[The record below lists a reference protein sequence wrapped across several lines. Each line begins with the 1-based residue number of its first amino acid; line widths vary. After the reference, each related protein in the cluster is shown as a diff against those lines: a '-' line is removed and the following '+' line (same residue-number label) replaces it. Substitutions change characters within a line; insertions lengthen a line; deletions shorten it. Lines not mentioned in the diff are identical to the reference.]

1 MKNKILLCVATKEEA
16 ELLLPSGLE
25 DLPVYTLITG
35 IGFGN
40 TINAL
45 KDYAFDDVIVLN
57 IGFVGATKDLDINNL
72 YNINVS
78 LLGPNDNG
86 LSPTRHL
93 KLIKDLDTLPCV
105 SVTDFET
112 NPDRFYPTTCYTK
125 DYVVDMELYPIA
137 SYFDNVYAIKV
148 PSDRGDIK
156 DYYNQKNNRARL
168 NILKARIKD
177 IILELCDNE

>member
-1 MKNKILLCVATKEEA
+1 M
-16 ELLLPSGLE
+16 
-25 DLPVYTLITG
+25 
-35 IGFGN
+35 
-40 TINAL
+40 
-45 KDYAFDDVIVLN
+45 
-57 IGFVGATKDLDINNL
+57 
-72 YNINVS
+72 
-78 LLGPNDNG
+78 
-86 LSPTRHL
+86 
-93 KLIKDLDTLPCV
+93 DTLPCV